1 MRHRHLQH
9 LHHRKRAQRRNLKKD
24 SGSSSSTKLKQILLS
39 LMEMGFEQACEPLSG
54 TAWEAPL
61 IISRWR
67 GLFHAEAGFFLPRL
81 GYGYT
86 YFFWR
91 TFGSGYTYEKPNF
104 CVEKRHKDLAIL
116 SIAGKKTVSLF
127 NYKISQCRH
136 EGMWSLAWPTLWN
149 AVTVSLDAKENS
161 NTYALL
167 CLKCNGWMLCSSLL
181 RSFVS

>member
-1 MRHRHLQH
+1 M
-9 LHHRKRAQRRNLKKD
+9 LK
-24 SGSSSSTKLKQILLS
+24 L
-39 LMEMGFEQACEPLSG
+39 
-54 TAWEAPL
+54 
-61 IISRWR
+61 
-67 GLFHAEAGFFLPRL
+67 GFFLPRF